1 MYGEQHQEL
10 KLHFEKNHAVVEGLT
25 MFSTFGLWDDI
36 IQIGQ

>member
-10 KLHFEKNHAVVEGLT
+10 KLHFEKNYTVVEGLT